1 MNSINLVKTLSRNIF
16 VNRNNSIINK
26 SIRNLSFTKK
36 LQNETKENIVYTNSD
51 EWIYDNMKYK
61 KIGLTQ
67 NAIDQLTELVYVDF
81 LVEPGSDV
89 KEDEEIVAIE
99 SVKAT
104 GTINAPFDL
113 KLIDNNL
120 GIEEDLS
127 IVNDDP
133 ENINTS
139 WFIKVT
145 NN

>member
-1 MNSINLVKTLSRNIF
+1 MNSLNLVKKLSKNIF
-16 VNRNNSIINK
+16 VNRNNFIINK
-26 SIRNLSFTKK
+26 SIRYLSYTKK
-36 LQNETKENIVYTNSD
+36 LQNETTENLIYTNSD
-51 EWIYDNMKYK
+51 EWIYDDQKYK
-61 KIGLTQ
+61 KIGLTK

-89 KEDEEIVAIE
+89 KKDEELVAIE

-120 GIEEDLS
+120 SIEEDLS

-145 NN
+145 K

>member
-1 MNSINLVKTLSRNIF
+1 MNSLNLVKTLSRNIIGNKSNF
-16 VNRNNSIINK
+16 LLNN

-36 LQNETKENIVYTNSD
+36 LQNETTENLIYTNSD
-51 EWIYDNMKYK
+51 EWIYNDQKYK
-61 KIGLTQ
+61 KIGLTK

-89 KEDEEIVAIE
+89 KKDEELVAIE

-113 KLIDNNL
+113 KLIDYNFS
-120 GIEEDLS
+120 IEEDLS
-127 IVNDDP
+127 IINDDP

-139 WFIKVT
+139 WFIKVR

>member
-1 MNSINLVKTLSRNIF
+1 MNSLNLVKKLSKNIF
-16 VNRNNSIINK
+16 VNRNNFIINK
-26 SIRNLSFTKK
+26 SIRYLSYTKK
-36 LQNETKENIVYTNSD
+36 LQNETTENLIYTNSD
-51 EWIYDNMKYK
+51 EWIYDDQKYK
-61 KIGLTQ
+61 KIGLTK

-89 KEDEEIVAIE
+89 KKDEELVAIE
-99 SVKAT
+99 SVKAA

-120 GIEEDLS
+120 SIEEDLS

-145 NN
+145 K

>member
-1 MNSINLVKTLSRNIF
+1 MNSLNLVKKISKNIF
-16 VNRNNSIINK
+16 VNRNNFIINK
-26 SIRNLSFTKK
+26 SIRYLSYTKK
-36 LQNETKENIVYTNSD
+36 LQNETTENLIYTNSD
-51 EWIYDNMKYK
+51 EWIYDDQKYK
-61 KIGLTQ
+61 KIGLTK

-89 KEDEEIVAIE
+89 KKDEELVAIE

-120 GIEEDLS
+120 SIEEDLS

-145 NN
+145 K

>member
-16 VNRNNSIINK
+16 INRNNSIINK

-51 EWIYDNMKYK
+51 EWIYDDKKYK

-67 NAIDQLTELVYVDF
+67 NALDQLTELVYVDF

-104 GTINAPFDL
+104 GIINAPFDL

-120 GIEEDLS
+120 SIEDDLS